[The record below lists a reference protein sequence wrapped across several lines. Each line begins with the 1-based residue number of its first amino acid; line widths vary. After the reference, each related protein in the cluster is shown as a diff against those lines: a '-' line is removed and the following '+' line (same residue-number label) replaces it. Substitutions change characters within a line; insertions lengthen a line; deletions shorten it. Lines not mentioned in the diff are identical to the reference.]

1 MEFTRAKK
9 VTKQSSDEE
18 IRRRLLN
25 WPDAYYRER
34 EPEIR
39 FRMLEEAENQG
50 LTPEDNVI
58 RRELY
63 EIRYP
68 SKGNIKDK
76 YLSAWMNMRFMTERN
91 NGVIFR
97 RHDPKKVRDVLG
109 EIGIGVRM
117 DDRRYQQLLY
127 QEIYHLGMLYGAL
140 CCEDKQYGS
149 IIFGF
154 GSMSEEKLAFKIARD
169 FKEVGIEIPENY
181 QAGPDYEV
189 WGKALT
195 AAFCDQFPDYAYLL
209 EGSGEE

>member
-9 VTKQSSDEE
+9 VTNKSSDEE

-39 FRMLEEAENQG
+39 LRMLEEAENQG

-117 DDRRYQQLLY
+117 DDRRYQQLLF

-140 CCEDKQYGS
+140 CCGHLYRCFYRCRLSRCHRCHHRIHIYRG
-149 IIFGF
+149 
-154 GSMSEEKLAFKIARD
+154 
-169 FKEVGIEIPENY
+169 
-181 QAGPDYEV
+181 
-189 WGKALT
+189 
-195 AAFCDQFPDYAYLL
+195 LL
-209 EGSGEE
+209 CWSLCCGHLYRRL